1 MSEIGP
7 IFLWV
12 TILIA
17 VYILTRRVNVWRA
30 KRACDAI
37 VRELEKEGA
46 CDPVSAV
53 HLHDV
58 TRNLLRAGLRNFRPE
73 GLKILLLNEVVGATH
88 EGKYYLKGKHGAAC
102 ALPPPRE

>member
-1 MSEIGP
+1 MSEIGS

-30 KRACDAI
+30 GRACDAI
-37 VRELEKEGA
+37 IKELEKAGA

-58 TRNLLRAGLRNFRPE
+58 NKNLFRAGLRNFRPE

-102 ALPPPRE
+102 ALPPPRQ